1 MRFNHSSGAF
11 LILIL
16 LNFAACKAQ
25 QLTDL
30 IKPIKVKPNVQDTL
44 LISDIF
50 YSTDY
55 DISLL
60 NNNQLSARFDNKNN
74 KLILKPK
81 DNISAVTLLDF
92 ELGGKTYSLPIFLE
106 DQKNISLHT
115 FQYKPDNE
123 VKNIS
128 VIGSFNNWNR
138 STNKLTDKDG
148 DGIFKTEIPLEP
160 GHYTYKFNVDG
171 KEILDPANS
180 ETEPTGFDGFNS
192 VLKIQENKA
201 DTDYLYILEKQIIGD
216 KILIDFFYDKGRSD
230 FVLQNKNIIALL
242 NNQKIQE
249 SSINIAGNKIQVEL
263 NKDDLTGEKILR
275 LVIFNNAHRSN
286 LQSVFFYNGNTERDE
301 KVHSTWHDGSIYSIM
316 IDRFD
321 NGDKSLDQPVVH
333 DSLFQQANYEGGDL
347 KGIIDKI
354 EEGYFDSLGTNIL
367 WISPVYDN
375 PNDAYRESPKP
386 YRWYSGYH
394 GYWPIDETQVEEK
407 FGTIETLKKLVNTA
421 HNHGIKVL
429 LDIVAHHV
437 HLENPLYKE
446 HPDWFGTLMLPDGR
460 RNLRLWDE
468 YRLTTW
474 FEPYM
479 PSFDYTRTEEPINYM
494 VNNCIWWLTES
505 GADGFRHDAVKHV
518 PNRFWRALTKKLE
531 EEIEIPTGK
540 KVYQIGETFGDYKL
554 IGSYV
559 NNGQLSAQFDF
570 NLSYSAIPIILEKQR
585 SFKELD
591 VDLHKAISAFG
602 NHHLMGNIMDS
613 HDKVR
618 FMAYADGDV
627 PKQGVDMREMA
638 WTNPP
643 KVDHASSYKKAE
655 LYYSFI
661 FTIPG
666 IPVIYYGSE
675 FGMTGADDPDNR
687 RMMRFGNQLDDLE
700 KNMLKVTS
708 SIVHMRNE
716 HSALRYGDF
725 KTIYV
730 DDNIYSYMRADVNEK
745 LIIVLNKSENN
756 QSVTLQIPKVYNS
769 SKLVDVISNE
779 NLNVNNSSADIGID
793 GYGWRVFKIE

>member
-55 DISLL
+55 NISLL
-60 NNNQLSARFDNKNN
+60 NNNQLSARVDNKNN

-106 DQKNISLHT
+106 DQKNIRLHT

-148 DGIFKTEIPLEP
+148 NGIFKTEIPLEP

-171 KEILDPANS
+171 EEILDPANS

-216 KILIDFFYDKGRSD
+216 KILIDFFYDNGRSD

-286 LQSVFFYNGNTERDE
+286 LQSVFFYNGDTESDE
-301 KVHSTWHDGSIYSIM
+301 KVHTTWHDGSIYSIM

-354 EEGYFDSLGTNIL
+354 NDGYFNSLGINVL

-394 GYWPIDETQVEEK
+394 GYWPISETKVEEK
-407 FGTIETLKKLVNTA
+407 FGTIETLKKLVDTA

-479 PSFDYTRTEEPINYM
+479 PSFDYTRTEDPINYM
-494 VNNCIWWLTES
+494 VDNCIWWLKES

-687 RMMRFGNQLDDLE
+687 RMMRFGNELDDLE

-725 KTIYV
+725 KTI
-730 DDNIYSYMRADVNEK
+730 
-745 LIIVLNKSENN
+745 LC
-756 QSVTLQIPKVYNS
+756 
-769 SKLVDVISNE
+769 
-779 NLNVNNSSADIGID
+779 
-793 GYGWRVFKIE
+793 

>member
-55 DISLL
+55 NISLL
-60 NNNQLSARFDNKNN
+60 NNNQLSARVDNKNN

-128 VIGSFNNWNR
+128 IIGSFNNWNR

-148 DGIFKTEIPLEP
+148 NGIFKTEIPLEP

-171 KEILDPANS
+171 EEILDPANS

-286 LQSVFFYNGNTERDE
+286 LQSVFFYNGDTERDE
-301 KVHSTWHDGSIYSIM
+301 KVHTTWHDGSIYSIM

-354 EEGYFDSLGTNIL
+354 EEGYFDSLGINVFGFHQFMIIQMMHTVSLLN
-367 WISPVYDN
+367 
-375 PNDAYRESPKP
+375 
-386 YRWYSGYH
+386 H
-394 GYWPIDETQVEEK
+394 ID
-407 FGTIETLKKLVNTA
+407 
-421 HNHGIKVL
+421 GIQA
-429 LDIVAHHV
+429 I
-437 HLENPLYKE
+437 
-446 HPDWFGTLMLPDGR
+446 
-460 RNLRLWDE
+460 
-468 YRLTTW
+468 
-474 FEPYM
+474 
-479 PSFDYTRTEEPINYM
+479 M
-494 VNNCIWWLTES
+494 VI
-505 GADGFRHDAVKHV
+505 
-518 PNRFWRALTKKLE
+518 
-531 EEIEIPTGK
+531 
-540 KVYQIGETFGDYKL
+540 
-554 IGSYV
+554 
-559 NNGQLSAQFDF
+559 GQLS
-570 NLSYSAIPIILEKQR
+570 ETR
-585 SFKELD
+585 S
-591 VDLHKAISAFG
+591 
-602 NHHLMGNIMDS
+602 
-613 HDKVR
+613 
-618 FMAYADGDV
+618 
-627 PKQGVDMREMA
+627 
-638 WTNPP
+638 
-643 KVDHASSYKKAE
+643 KK
-655 LYYSFI
+655 
-661 FTIPG
+661 
-666 IPVIYYGSE
+666 
-675 FGMTGADDPDNR
+675 
-687 RMMRFGNQLDDLE
+687 
-700 KNMLKVTS
+700 
-708 SIVHMRNE
+708 
-716 HSALRYGDF
+716 
-725 KTIYV
+725 
-730 DDNIYSYMRADVNEK
+730 
-745 LIIVLNKSENN
+745 
-756 QSVTLQIPKVYNS
+756 NS
-769 SKLVDVISNE
+769 
-779 NLNVNNSSADIGID
+779 GQ
-793 GYGWRVFKIE
+793 